1 MLIHPLFA
9 YTTLI
14 VALAVFLS
22 HLLNFTLLKNASV
35 LRYTIMLHGIL
46 IVLSI
51 FAVLAG
57 FSVSRV
63 PLVQSKIPF
72 LWGFPHKWNGVLLFL
87 YTLTSFIFIWL
98 KGKDI
103 GRKGI
108 VISLLGLLLVLFQL
122 ITGWMLRLV
131 FFA

>member
-9 YTTLI
+9 YTTLV
-14 VALAVFLS
+14 VALVVFLLY
-22 HLLNFTLLKNASV
+22 LLNFTLLKNASV
-35 LRYTIMLHGIL
+35 FRYTIMLHGLL

-51 FAVLAG
+51 SAVLAG
-57 FSVSRV
+57 FAVSKV

-87 YTLTSFIFIWL
+87 YALISFIFIWF
-98 KGKDI
+98 KGKDM
-103 GRKGI
+103 GRKGVI
-108 VISLLGLLLVLFQL
+108 ISLIGLLLVIFQL